1 MKEKVSYNS
10 SNIESN
16 SDSKKEKINNMEDL
30 EYNGNFGED
39 EIYKFFIE
47 NANEP
52 DDNFQKKLKKEIK
65 KFESFKNVKKVKGE
79 NKGRRKSQS
88 TKD

>member
-52 DDNFQKKLKKEIK
+52 DDNFQKKLKKRNK
-65 KFESFKNVKKVKGE
+65 KIW
-79 NKGRRKSQS
+79 KSQ
-88 TKD
+88 TCKKRIREK